1 MRRIFLFIAVFAV
14 LLAMPG
20 LVSAHAKLVS
30 STPENGATLDVAP
43 ATMTLKFDSE
53 LASDG
58 ATLVVTDTTG
68 AVVDNGDGAVDL
80 SDTER
85 KTMTVSLKS
94 GLGAGDYTATWT
106 VIGDDG
112 HEITGSIVFAVGA
125 ASVPSAPV
133 SAAPTPAADHAP
145 NAVLP
150 ATGGASTPLWMGA
163 LALICVAAGVMLR
176 RNGRPI

>member
-1 MRRIFLFIAVFAV
+1 MRRIFLFIAVSAV

-20 LVSAHAKLVS
+20 LVSAHAKVIS
-30 STPENGATLDVAP
+30 STPENGAILDVAP
-43 ATMTLKFDSE
+43 ATITLKFDDE
-53 LASDG
+53 LESDG
-58 ATLVVTDTTG
+58 ATLVVTDANG

-94 GLGAGDYTATWT
+94 GLGAGGYTATWT

-112 HEITGSIVFAVGA
+112 HEVSGTVVFAVGA
-125 ASVPSAPV
+125 APIPVAP
-133 SAAPTPAADHAP
+133 APAADHAD

-150 ATGGASTPLWMGA
+150 ATGGASLPVWMSA
-163 LALICVAAGVMLR
+163 LALICVGAGVMLR

>member
-1 MRRIFLFIAVFAV
+1 MRRIFLFIAVSAV

-43 ATMTLKFDSE
+43 ATITLKFDSE
-53 LASDG
+53 LTSDG
-58 ATLVVTDTTG
+58 ATLLVTDTNG

-80 SDTER
+80 SDSER

-94 GLGAGDYTATWT
+94 GLGAGGYTATWNVT
-106 VIGDDG
+106 GDDG
-112 HEITGSIVFAVGA
+112 HEVTGSIVFAVGA
-125 ASVPSAPV
+125 APVPVAP
-133 SAAPTPAADHAP
+133 APAADHADD
-145 NAVLP
+145 AALP
-150 ATGGASTPLWMGA
+150 ATSGESLPLWIGV
-163 LALICVAAGVMLR
+163 LALICVGAGVMLR